1 MPSLFILIWN
11 WRVIFFL
18 ITGCAFLTYFSPESA
33 LNAQNALHEK
43 HTLPGVSPSS
53 SLSIMTSIYVHSY
66 VVVFYYAVG
75 FVYVYTYTYKPILR
89 FLRLH
94 IVFIFCLCAKIITVT
109 TRYIKCHVIWI
120 LFNLAFLL
128 CTF

>member
-1 MPSLFILIWN
+1 MHSLLLKCNFHICIMKMKIVWNIEQFTCFIKYLIHLFHSSSFFLAFFFCFN
-11 WRVIFFL
+11 KIKFKCNFL

-66 VVVFYYAVG
+66 VILLYLYIYI
-75 FVYVYTYTYKPILR
+75 VYLLLYTL
-89 FLRLH
+89 
-94 IVFIFCLCAKIITVT
+94 
-109 TRYIKCHVIWI
+109 YI
-120 LFNLAFLL
+120 
-128 CTF
+128 